1 MHAAG
6 DSYPQKPIEEVPGAA
21 ADNKPH
27 DVPDF
32 TLSAAGGGS
41 INLSDIQGDF
51 ALLAFQPKS
60 DSKGVLEKM
69 ADVILN
75 SGVH

>member
-1 MHAAG
+1 
-6 DSYPQKPIEEVPGAA
+6 
-21 ADNKPH
+21 
-27 DVPDF
+27 VPDF

-41 INLSDIQGDF
+41 IRLSDIQGDF

-75 SGVH
+75 SGAH